1 MVYSLINK
9 EINYPTKSGLNPTD
23 ENFDTALYILP
34 INPEKLEN
42 PEKPTTS
49 DDFIIEKEYYIA
61 IGNPVYDYIDNNI
74 VIYPIYLIQDD
85 FVHRQIGLYEIV
97 SVKQTE
103 ILDTNGD
110 IDITRLDSPLFYD
123 DIKSVLQKVNPINL
137 ELSPNIED
145 LEKLD
150 NLQNIANLSPL
161 LLQDETQAELER
173 NAFKKTKQSNWIS
186 VFMHNPNYASID
198 NEGGGDCLFAAI
210 RDGLVRI
217 GETISVKDMRQQLA
231 TNATQAIFE
240 GYREMYN
247 LANIELA
254 NVNKEITLQAT
265 KHSEIKQRG
274 IKSKDKATLTSIL
287 KEGESINKKHKQ
299 ARLEK
304 VKANELLEEYRFM
317 KDVDTLEKF
326 KQVIQT
332 CDFWGDTWAISTLET
347 ILNLKLI
354 ILSREAFNEKDLNNV
369 LLCGQINDTTIEKTK
384 LFQPRAYI
392 ILEYLGDHYK
402 LITYK
407 KRGALTYEELPYDIK
422 KMIVDKCMEHNS
434 GLYTYIP
441 EFKEFMKKL
450 KVSVD
455 DSNNNTN
462 ITDINSNTKIKTSTS
477 KSTSHNLYNESCI
490 LQYYNRAAN
499 KPKVG
504 KGAGEK
510 LPESA
515 RLKYNTLESIKN
527 WRRKLSTEHITQFDL
542 DNNTWNSVEHY
553 MVAIHFK
560 KNNYPFYLAFTLDRN
575 PESTLAKD
583 PVYAKA
589 ALSKSGIKNKVLI
602 RPKEI
607 KVDNISQSEYKNALL
622 KATRAKFSENDE
634 LKTLLLAT
642 NDAKLQEYMYKKP
655 PRIAD
660 ELMEIRKE
668 LKYGVKQ

>member
-9 EINYPTKSGLNPTD
+9 EINYPTKSGLNRSD
-23 ENFDTALYILP
+23 ENFETVLYILP
-34 INPEKLEN
+34 INPENVDEYTIEN
-42 PEKPTTS
+42 
-49 DDFIIEKEYYIA
+49 EYYIA

-74 VIYPIYLIQDD
+74 VIYPIYLMQDD
-85 FVHRQIGLYEIV
+85 YVYRQIGLYEIL
-97 SVKQTE
+97 SIKQTD
-103 ILDTNGD
+103 ILDKTGD
-110 IDITRLDSPLFYD
+110 IDINSLDSPLFYD
-123 DIKSVLQKVNPINL
+123 DIKSVLQDINPINL
-137 ELSPNIED
+137 ELSDNVED
-145 LEKLD
+145 LENLAS
-150 NLQNIANLSPL
+150 LQNKENLSPL
-161 LLQDETQAELER
+161 LQQDEKQAELER
-173 NAFKKTKQSNWIS
+173 NAFKKTKGSSWIS

-217 GETISVKDMRQQLA
+217 GETISVQDMRQQLA
-231 TNATQAIFE
+231 INATQAIFE

-247 LANIELA
+247 LANMELA
-254 NVNKEITLQAT
+254 NVNKEIALQAT
-265 KHSEIKQRG
+265 KHSEIKRRG

-317 KDVDTLEKF
+317 KDIDTLEKF
-326 KQVIQT
+326 KQAIQT

-347 ILNLKLI
+347 ILNIKLI

-407 KRGALTYEELPYDIK
+407 KRGALTYEELPYDLK
-422 KMIVDKCMEHNS
+422 KMIVDKCMERSS
-434 GLYTYIP
+434 GLFTYIP

-450 KVSVD
+450 NVSTHESTD
-455 DSNNNTN
+455 TTDT
-462 ITDINSNTKIKTSTS
+462 TDINLSTKTNTSVTNKNVTS
-477 KSTSHNLYNESCI
+477 NLYNESNV

-510 LPESA
+510 IPESA
-515 RLKYNTLESIKN
+515 RLKYTTLESIKN
-527 WRRKLSTEHITQFDL
+527 WRRKLSTEYIAPFDL

-655 PRIAD
+655 PRIAN

>member
-9 EINYPTKSGLNPTD
+9 EINYPTKSGLNTSD
-23 ENFDTALYILP
+23 DNFDTALYILP
-34 INPEKLEN
+34 INPENVDQYTTEN
-42 PEKPTTS
+42 
-49 DDFIIEKEYYIA
+49 EYYIA
-61 IGNPVYDYIDNNI
+61 IGNPIYDYIDNNI
-74 VIYPIYLIQDD
+74 VIYPIYLIQDEY
-85 FVHRQIGLYEIV
+85 VYRQIGVYEIL

-103 ILDTNGD
+103 ILDKHGD
-110 IDITRLDSPLFYD
+110 IDITSLDSPLFYD
-123 DIKSVLQKVNPINL
+123 DIKSVLQDVNPINL
-137 ELSPNIED
+137 ESMQNVED
-145 LEKLD
+145 LENLAS
-150 NLQNIANLSPL
+150 LQNTANLSPL
-161 LLQDETQAELER
+161 LQQDEKQAELER
-173 NAFKKTKQSNWIS
+173 NAFKKTKGSSWIS
-186 VFMHNPNYASID
+186 VFMHNPNYTSID

-210 RDGLVRI
+210 RDGLIRI

-231 TNATQAIFE
+231 TNATQTIFE

-247 LANIELA
+247 LANMELA
-254 NVNKEITLQAT
+254 NVNKEIALQAT
-265 KHSEIKQRG
+265 KHSEIKRRG

-317 KDVDTLEKF
+317 KDIDTLEKF
-326 KQVIQT
+326 KQAIQT

-354 ILSREAFNEKDLNNV
+354 ILSKEAFNEKDLNNV

-407 KRGALTYEELPYDIK
+407 KRGALTYEELPYDLK
-422 KMIVDKCMEHNS
+422 KMIVDKCMERSS
-434 GLYTYIP
+434 GLFTYIP

-450 KVSVD
+450 NVSTHESTD
-455 DSNNNTN
+455 TTDT
-462 ITDINSNTKIKTSTS
+462 TDINLNTKTNTSITNKNVTS
-477 KSTSHNLYNESCI
+477 NLYNESNV

-515 RLKYNTLESIKN
+515 RLKYTTLESIKN
-527 WRRKLSTEHITQFDL
+527 WRRKLSTEYVAPFDL

-655 PRIAD
+655 PRVAD